1 MGKFQFLK
9 ASKDIYKKPDGKKIE
24 IEHEESPDLLR
35 ETFPYSEIPK
45 TPFDGKSVD
54 IDPPDEFWI
63 TDTTFRDGQQ
73 ARPPYTVR
81 QITDLYEMLHRL
93 GGENGVI
100 RQCEFFLY
108 SDKDKEVVR
117 KCTKM
122 GFKFPEVTGW
132 IRAAEKDFELVKRM
146 GLEETGILTSVSDYH
161 TFLKLGL
168 DRKKAMEKY
177 LSIVRRAIDEEIKPR
192 CHFEDTT
199 RADIY
204 GFVVPYAQELM
215 RLQEETGMP
224 VKIRICDTMGYGTP
238 YPGAALPRSVPKL
251 VNVLVHEARVPKE
264 QLEWHGHND
273 FHKVLIN
280 ASTAWLYGCA
290 SANGTLLGFGE
301 RTGNPPIEGLC
312 IEHASL
318 TGSTNGM
325 DLSVITEIGNYFRNE
340 IGALVPPN
348 YPFVGES
355 FNVTLAGIHADGA
368 IKNEEIYN
376 IFDTAKILNRPLS
389 VSVTDKS
396 GLAGVAFWVEQCLG
410 FKGIDKS
417 DEGIKR
423 IFEAIQKEYV
433 KGRTTAMSPEE
444 MFNLGKRH
452 LPKIFVGKK
461 TCVVR

>member
-1 MGKFQFLK
+1 MGRFQFLQ
-9 ASKDIYKKPDGKKIE
+9 ARKDVYQRPTGKRFPV
-24 IEHEESPDLLR
+24 EHEESPDLLR
-35 ETFPYSEIPK
+35 EVFPYSEVPK
-45 TPFDGKSVD
+45 TVFDGKFVD
-54 IDPPDEFWI
+54 LDPPDEFWI

-73 ARPPYTVR
+73 ARPPYTVG

-93 GGENGVI
+93 GGKNGVI

-108 SDKDKEVVR
+108 SDRDKEAVR
-117 KCTKM
+117 KCRKM
-122 GFKFPEVTGW
+122 GFTFPEVTGW
-132 IRAAEKDFELVKRM
+132 IRAVEKDFELVKKM

-161 TFLKLGL
+161 TFMKLGL

-177 LSIVRRAIDEEIKPR
+177 LSIVRRAIDSEVRPR

-204 GFVVPYAQELM
+204 GFVIPYAQELM
-215 RLQEETGMP
+215 KLQEESGMP
-224 VKIRICDTMGYGTP
+224 IKIRICDTMGYGVP

-251 VNVLVHEARVPKE
+251 VNVLVHEANVPKE

-273 FHKVLIN
+273 FHKVLVN

-301 RTGNPPIEGLC
+301 RTGNPPVEGLC
-312 IEHASL
+312 IEYASL
-318 TGSTNGM
+318 AGGTNGM

-340 IGALVPPN
+340 VGALVPAN

-355 FNVTLAGIHADGA
+355 FNVTQAGIHADGA

-376 IFDTAKILNRPLS
+376 IFDTAKVLNRPLS

-396 GLAGVAFWVEQCLG
+396 GLAGVALWVEQCLG
-410 FKGIDKS
+410 MKEVDKS
-417 DEGIKR
+417 HVGVR
-423 IFEAIQKEYV
+423 NIFEEIQQLYGE
-433 KGRTTAMSPEE
+433 GRTTAMSPEE
-444 MFNLGKRH
+444 MFELGKKH
-452 LPKIFVGKK
+452 IPEHFADKT